1 MLQIRGISFMKLKLI
16 ALFLIIA
23 MQFVFMLSVH
33 KAYAATSPTL
43 VGSTS
48 YSVLGHETVTN
59 TGNTTTTG
67 DVGVNTGSAIVGFPP
82 GVAGGNNAVHLH
94 SNDSSAI
101 AAQADNLTAFGTL
114 DQTCTTTY
122 AGTKDLVGLNLTPG
136 VYCADSFHLTGTL
149 TLSGSGVWIFKSS
162 SDLITSGT
170 ANIVG
175 GDPCNVW
182 WRVVSSATLGTNT
195 SLIGNILASTS
206 ITMATGA
213 TLNGRA
219 FAQTGSV
226 TMDTNTISGP
236 TCGAAASSS
245 SSSSTNSVAPC
256 IAPLITTVPIIIDSK
271 RISPT
276 SIFISWGPYA
286 GINTFNVE
294 YGLTSGS
301 RPYNVSVTGFSTT
314 INGLP
319 ANQPI
324 WVQVAA
330 TNNCSIGTY
339 GPSMLAGA
347 PSLPNTGFAPHKN
360 NIPLYIPAGIFAVFS
375 VLFILIQKKYSF

>member
-1 MLQIRGISFMKLKLI
+1 MKLRLI
-16 ALFLIIA
+16 ALFLIVL
-23 MQFVFMLSVH
+23 MQFIFITSPQ
-33 KAYAATSPTL
+33 KAYAASSPTL

-48 YSVLGHETVTN
+48 YSVLGHTTVTN
-59 TGNTTTTG
+59 TGSTTTTG
-67 DVGVNTGSAIVGFPP
+67 DVGVNTGSAITGFPP
-82 GVAGGNNAVHLH
+82 GIAGGNNSTHLH

-114 DQTCTTTY
+114 DQGCTTTY
-122 AGTKDLVGLNLTPG
+122 SGTKDLVGLNLTPG

-149 TLSGSGVWIFKSS
+149 ILSGSGVWIFKSS
-162 SDLITSGT
+162 SDLVTSGT
-170 ANIVG
+170 ANVVG

-182 WRVVSSATLGTNT
+182 WRVVSSATLGSYT

-219 FAQTGSV
+219 FAQTGEVSL
-226 TMDTNTISGP
+226 DTNSISGP
-236 TCGAAASSS
+236 TCTGGS
-245 SSSSTNSVAPC
+245 SSSSTNSVPPPC

-301 RPYNVSVTGFSTT
+301 RPYNISVTGFSTT
-314 INGLP
+314 INDLP

-324 WVQVAA
+324 WIQVAA

-339 GPSMLAGA
+339 GESKLTGA

-360 NIPLYIPAGIFAVFS
+360 NIPWYIPTGIFAVFS
-375 VLFILIQKKYSF
+375 VLFILIQKKYKF

>member
-1 MLQIRGISFMKLKLI
+1 MKLKLI
-16 ALFLIIA
+16 VLFLIVLMPLIFITSS
-23 MQFVFMLSVH
+23 Q

-48 YSVLGHETVTN
+48 YSVLGHTTVTN
-59 TGNTTTTG
+59 TGSTTTTG
-67 DVGVNTGSAIVGFPP
+67 DVGVSTGTSITNFPP
-82 GVAGGNNAVHLH
+82 GIAGGNNAVHLH
-94 SNDSSAI
+94 SNDASAI
-101 AAQADNLTAFGTL
+101 AAQADNLSAFTSL
-114 DQTCTTTY
+114 DQGCDTTY
-122 AGTKDLVGLNLTPG
+122 AGTKDLSGLNLVPG
-136 VYCADSFHLTGTL
+136 VYCAGSFHLTGTL
-149 TLSGSGVWIFKSS
+149 TLSGSGVWIFKSE

-170 ANIVG
+170 ANVVG

-182 WRVVSSATLGTNT
+182 WRVVSSATLGTYT

-219 FAQTGSV
+219 MVQTGQV
-226 TMDTNTISGP
+226 LLDTNTITGP
-236 TCGAAASSS
+236 TCSAASST
-245 SSSSTNSVAPC
+245 SSSSTTNSTPPC
-256 IAPLITTVPIIIDSK
+256 IAPLITTVPIIIES
-271 RISPT
+271 RRVSPT

-301 RPYNVSVTGFSTT
+301 RPYNISVTGFSTT
-314 INGLP
+314 INALP

-324 WVQVAA
+324 WIQVAA

-339 GPSMLAGA
+339 GESKLAGA

-360 NIPLYIPAGIFAVFS
+360 NIPWYIPADIFVVFS
-375 VLFILIQKKYSF
+375 VLFILIQRKYKF